1 MLKPIRGVRR
11 GARKRRNVS
20 RRPDPERKPQ
30 LLSDIVD
37 YLHER
42 SLSSLTFRTLA
53 DHLDVSTFTL
63 VYHFGTKSQ
72 LVAEVIGSICEL
84 QRAAF
89 LDAQMSTDS
98 IDEYFDAFRRY
109 WAWTLD
115 HRALHRL
122 EFEAA
127 MLEAARMDAQ
137 SITRT
142 NLLGWHD
149 IAEQG
154 MRALG
159 VPGDV
164 VPAEARAMANTVY
177 GLQYDLIVLDDP
189 ASVTEAFE
197 RALESSRRR
206 VHALVGTVSSASG
219 G

>member
-1 MLKPIRGVRR
+1 MG
-11 GARKRRNVS
+11 NVS
-20 RRPDPERKPQ
+20 RKPDPGRKPQ
-30 LLSDIVD
+30 LLAEIVE
-37 YLHER
+37 YLRER

-53 DHLDVSTFTL
+53 DHLHVSTFTL
-63 VYHFGTKSQ
+63 VYHFGSKSQ
-72 LVAEVIGSICEL
+72 LVADVVGSICEL

-109 WAWTLD
+109 WSWTLD

-127 MLEAARMDAQ
+127 MLEAVGMEVE
-137 SITRT
+137 SIART

-164 VPAEARAMANTVY
+164 VRAEARAIANTVY
-177 GLQYDLIVLDDP
+177 GLQYDLIVLDDA

-197 RALESSRRR
+197 CALESSRRR
-206 VHALVGTVSSASG
+206 VHALVATVPSA
-219 G
+219 